1 MDNRRRRMS
10 GMKFRPL
17 HGLLLVGVVLVGGI
31 AVERAAGGRSRF
43 ERVSPDKSANVVI
56 DTAGF
61 AKDEVRFF
69 RFLNAGN
76 QEVRFFVGKD
86 ATGALQVAFD
96 ASEND
101 FKMNRGFRAQDGW
114 VLNNK
119 CDSSFRLTE
128 INAHPSGCAP
138 VPVKFARE
146 GERVQIAEADL
157 LEGWRY
163 FR

>member
-1 MDNRRRRMS
+1 MR
-10 GMKFRPL
+10 FRPF
-17 HGLLLVGVVLVGGI
+17 HGVVLVGLVLGGAL

-43 ERVSPDKSANVVI
+43 ERVSPDSQSHVVI
-56 DTAGF
+56 DLAGLGRN
-61 AKDEVRFF
+61 EVRFF

-76 QEVRFFVGKD
+76 QEVRFLVGKD
-86 ATGALQVAFD
+86 ADGQIQVAFD
-96 ASEND
+96 ASDND

-114 VLNNK
+114 VINNK

-128 INAHPSGCAP
+128 INSQPSGCAP
-138 VPVKFARE
+138 VPLKFTRD
-146 GERVQIAEADL
+146 GDRLVLAEADL